1 MNIKSILDM
10 PIEDV
15 MKLSK
20 KDLTKA
26 TSTLASAANKRYRTL
41 NRLHKNE
48 SVYSPAR
55 DSLTKSGG
63 AISVKNKNL
72 NEVRREFVRA
82 KNFLESST
90 STGRGAKRF
99 MKEMEFNLYLT
110 EQGKVTEYKRG
121 TEKREKAFKR
131 YRRRMSNDDLTSF
144 FQNYNKLQEYK
155 GVASA
160 WGQLSSSEVMRT
172 LYETTKQNEGKSVE
186 DILAEAA
193 DRLQKESDRA
203 YNEMRVERDAD
214 KSADVFTSE
223 GWL

>member
-1 MNIKSILDM
+1 MSVKSILDI

-26 TSTLASAANKRYRTL
+26 TSVLASAANKRYRTL
-41 NRLHKNE
+41 NKLHKNE
-48 SVYSPAR
+48 AVYSPAR
-55 DSLTKSGG
+55 ESLLKSGG
-63 AISVKNKNL
+63 AISVKDKNL

-82 KNFLESST
+82 KNFLESTT

-99 MKEMEFNLYLT
+99 MKEMEFNLHLA
-110 EQGKVTEYKRG
+110 EQGKAGEYKRG

-131 YRRRMSNDDLTSF
+131 YRRRMSNVDLTDF
-144 FQNYNKLQEYK
+144 FHNYNKLQEYK
-155 GVASA
+155 GLSSV

-172 LYETTKQNEGKSVE
+172 LYETTKQNEGRSAE
-186 DILAEAA
+186 EILADAA
-193 DRLQKESDRA
+193 DRLQTESDKA
-203 YNEMRVERDAD
+203 YSEMRAERDAD
-214 KSADVFTSE
+214 KGTDVFTSE

>member
-1 MNIKSILDM
+1 MNVKTILDT

-26 TSTLASAANKRYRTL
+26 TTILASAANKRYRTL
-41 NRLHKNE
+41 NKLHKNE
-48 SVYSPAR
+48 AVYSPAR
-55 DSLTKSGG
+55 DSLLKSGG
-63 AISVKNKNL
+63 AISVKDKNL

-82 KNFLESST
+82 KNFLESAT

-99 MKEMEFNLYLT
+99 MKEMEFNLYLA
-110 EQGKVTEYKRG
+110 EQGKASEYKRG

-131 YRRRMSNDDLTSF
+131 YRRRMSNVDLTDF
-144 FQNYNKLQEYK
+144 FHNYNKLQEYK
-155 GVASA
+155 GLSSA

-172 LYETTKQNEGKSVE
+172 LYETTKQNEGRTAE
-186 DILAEAA
+186 EILADAA
-193 DRLQKESDRA
+193 DRLQAESDKA
-203 YNEMRVERDAD
+203 YSEMRAKRDAD
-214 KSADVFTSE
+214 KSTDVFTSE